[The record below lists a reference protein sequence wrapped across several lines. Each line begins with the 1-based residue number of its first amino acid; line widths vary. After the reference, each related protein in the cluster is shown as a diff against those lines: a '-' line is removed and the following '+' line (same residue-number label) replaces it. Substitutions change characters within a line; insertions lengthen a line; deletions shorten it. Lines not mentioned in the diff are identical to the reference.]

1 MSVNIKRNIPNILT
15 LANLFCGMMIVVC
28 AAQFQFNSVLY
39 WATAALL
46 FDFLDGTTARILN
59 VSSEMGKELDSLA
72 DVVSFGVA
80 PTLVLFYYWQSVFN
94 DSIVFY
100 APFAIALFAAFRLA
114 KFNSAGQNNDYFK
127 GLPTPALALGCF
139 VLPQV
144 EGSFLWANSAIN
156 NIYFVVIFSLIG
168 GFMLVSNLKF
178 FSLKL
183 GSKNKKLNVVRA
195 TFLTTCILLIVWLHF
210 FGAFLCL
217 LAYIGFSLSFQN
229 RIN

>member
-1 MSVNIKRNIPNILT
+1 
-15 LANLFCGMMIVVC
+15 MIVVY
-28 AAQFQFNSVLY
+28 AAQLRFNVVLC
-39 WATAALL
+39 WAIAALL
-46 FDFLDGTTARILN
+46 FDFLDGTAARILN

-80 PTLVLFYYWQSVFN
+80 PAIVLFYYWQSVFN
-94 DSIVFY
+94 DGITFY

-114 KFNSAGQNNDYFK
+114 KFNSTEQNNEYFR
-127 GLPTPALALGCF
+127 GLPTPALAFGCF

-144 EGSFLWANSAIN
+144 EGSFLWANSTIN
-156 NIYFVVIFSLIG
+156 NIYFVMVFSLIG
-168 GFMLVSNLKF
+168 GFMLVSNFKF

-183 GSKNKKLNVVRA
+183 GSKNKKLNIVRA
-195 TFLTTCILLIVWLHF
+195 TYLTTCILLIVWLHF
-210 FGAFLCL
+210 FGSFLCL

>member
-15 LANLFCGMMIVVC
+15 LANLFCGIMIVVC

-80 PTLVLFYYWQSVFN
+80 PTLVLYYYWQSVFT
-94 DSIVFY
+94 DGIAFC

-114 KFNSAGQNNDYFK
+114 KFNSTEQNNDYFR

-144 EGSFLWANSAIN
+144 GGSFLWANSAIN
-156 NIYFVVIFSLIG
+156 NIYFVVVFSLLG
-168 GFMLVSNLKF
+168 GFMLVSNFKF

-183 GSKNKKLNVVRA
+183 GSKNKKLNVIR
-195 TFLTTCILLIVWLHF
+195 TTYLTTCILLIVWLHF

>member
-80 PTLVLFYYWQSVFN
+80 PTLVLYYYWQSVFT
-94 DSIVFY
+94 DGIAFC

-114 KFNSAGQNNDYFK
+114 KFNSTEQNNDYFR

-144 EGSFLWANSAIN
+144 GGGFLWANSAIN
-156 NIYFVVIFSLIG
+156 NIYFVVVFSLLG
-168 GFMLVSNLKF
+168 GFMLVSNFKF

-183 GSKNKKLNVVRA
+183 GSKNKKLNVIR
-195 TFLTTCILLIVWLHF
+195 TTYLTTCILLIVWLHF

>member
-1 MSVNIKRNIPNILT
+1 
-15 LANLFCGMMIVVC
+15 MIIVC
-28 AAQFQFNSVLY
+28 AAQLQFNDILY
-39 WATAALL
+39 WAIAALL
-46 FDFLDGTTARILN
+46 FDFLDGTAARILN
-59 VSSEMGKELDSLA
+59 VSSEIGKELDSLA

-80 PTLVLFYYWQSVFN
+80 PTIVLFYYWQSVFT
-94 DSIVFY
+94 DGIAFC

-114 KFNSAGQNNDYFK
+114 KFNSTEQNNDYFR

-144 EGSFLWANSAIN
+144 GGSFLWANSAIN
-156 NIYFVVIFSLIG
+156 NIYFVMVFSLLG
-168 GFMLVSNLKF
+168 GFMLVSNFKF

-183 GSKNKKLNVVRA
+183 GSKNKKLNVIR
-195 TFLTTCILLIVWLHF
+195 TTYLTTCVLLIVWLHF

>member
-80 PTLVLFYYWQSVFN
+80 PTLVLYYYWQSVFT
-94 DSIVFY
+94 DGIAFC

-114 KFNSAGQNNDYFK
+114 KFNSTEQNNDYFR

-144 EGSFLWANSAIN
+144 GGSFLWANSAIN
-156 NIYFVVIFSLIG
+156 NIYFVVVFSLLG
-168 GFMLVSNLKF
+168 GFMLVSNFKF

-183 GSKNKKLNVVRA
+183 GSKNKKLNVIR
-195 TFLTTCILLIVWLHF
+195 TTYLTTCILLIVWLHF

>member
-1 MSVNIKRNIPNILT
+1 MIKNQIPNSLT
-15 LANLFCGMMIVVC
+15 LLNMLCGCLGILFLFTDSLNYIP
-28 AAQFQFNSVLY
+28 Y
-39 WATAALL
+39 LL
-46 FDFLDGTTARILN
+46 GISLFADFLDGLVARALG
-59 VSSEMGKELDSLA
+59 VSSPIGKELDSLA

-80 PTLVLFYYWQSVFN
+80 PTIVLFYYWQSVFT
-94 DSIVFY
+94 DGITFC

-114 KFNSAGQNNDYFK
+114 KFNSTEQNNDYFR
-127 GLPTPALALGCF
+127 GLPTPALAVGCF

-144 EGSFLWANSAIN
+144 ESSLLWANSTIN
-156 NIYFVVIFSLIG
+156 NIYFVMVFSLLG
-168 GFMLVSNLKF
+168 GFMLVSNFKF

-183 GSKNKKLNVVRA
+183 GSKNKKLNVIR
-195 TFLTTCILLIVWLHF
+195 TTYLTTCVLLIVWLHF

>member
-1 MSVNIKRNIPNILT
+1 
-15 LANLFCGMMIVVC
+15 MIIVY
-28 AAQFQFNSVLY
+28 AAQLQFNDILY
-39 WATAALL
+39 WAIAALL
-46 FDFLDGTTARILN
+46 FDFLDGTAARILN
-59 VSSEMGKELDSLA
+59 VSSEIGKELDSLA

-80 PTLVLFYYWQSVFN
+80 PTIVLFYYWQSVFT
-94 DSIVFY
+94 DGIAFC

-114 KFNSAGQNNDYFK
+114 KFNSTEQNNDYFR

-144 EGSFLWANSAIN
+144 GGSFLWANSAIN
-156 NIYFVVIFSLIG
+156 NIYFVMVFSLLG
-168 GFMLVSNLKF
+168 GFMLVSNFKF

-183 GSKNKKLNVVRA
+183 GSKNKKLNVIR
-195 TFLTTCILLIVWLHF
+195 TTYLTTCILLIVWLHF

>member
-15 LANLFCGMMIVVC
+15 LANLFCGLMIIVY
-28 AAQFQFNSVLY
+28 AAQLQFNDILY
-39 WATAALL
+39 WAIAALL
-46 FDFLDGTTARILN
+46 FDFLDGTAARILN
-59 VSSEMGKELDSLA
+59 VSSEIGKELDSLA

-80 PTLVLFYYWQSVFN
+80 PTIVLFYYWQSVFT
-94 DSIVFY
+94 DGIAFC

-114 KFNSAGQNNDYFK
+114 KFNSTEQNNDYFR

-144 EGSFLWANSAIN
+144 GGSFLWANSAIN
-156 NIYFVVIFSLIG
+156 NIYFVMVFSLLG
-168 GFMLVSNLKF
+168 GFMLVSNFKF

-183 GSKNKKLNVVRA
+183 GSKNKKLNVIR
-195 TFLTTCILLIVWLHF
+195 TTYLTTCILLIVWLHF

>member
-1 MSVNIKRNIPNILT
+1 
-15 LANLFCGMMIVVC
+15 MIVVC

-80 PTLVLFYYWQSVFN
+80 PTLVLYYYWQSVFT
-94 DSIVFY
+94 DGIAFC

-114 KFNSAGQNNDYFK
+114 KFNSTEQNNDYFR

-144 EGSFLWANSAIN
+144 GGSFLWANSAIN
-156 NIYFVVIFSLIG
+156 NIYFVVVFSLLG
-168 GFMLVSNLKF
+168 GFMLVSNFKF

-183 GSKNKKLNVVRA
+183 GSKNKKLNVIR
-195 TFLTTCILLIVWLHF
+195 TTYLTTCFLLIVWLHF

>member
-1 MSVNIKRNIPNILT
+1 
-15 LANLFCGMMIVVC
+15 MIIVC
-28 AAQFQFNSVLY
+28 AAQLQFNDILY
-39 WATAALL
+39 WAIAALL
-46 FDFLDGTTARILN
+46 FDFLDGTAARILN
-59 VSSEMGKELDSLA
+59 VSSEIGKELDSLA

-80 PTLVLFYYWQSVFN
+80 PTIVLFYYWQSVFT
-94 DSIVFY
+94 DGIAFC

-114 KFNSAGQNNDYFK
+114 KFNSTEQNNDYFR

-144 EGSFLWANSAIN
+144 GGSFLWANSAIN
-156 NIYFVVIFSLIG
+156 NIYFVMVFSLLG
-168 GFMLVSNLKF
+168 GFMLVSNFKF

-183 GSKNKKLNVVRA
+183 GSKNKKLNVIRA
-195 TFLTTCILLIVWLHF
+195 TYLTTCILLIVWLHF